1 MSVKNDKEISKFVL
15 DDFEILPEGQNRY
28 DLAFKMIIVGNES
41 N

>member
-1 MSVKNDKEISKFVL
+1 MSVKNDKEISNFVL